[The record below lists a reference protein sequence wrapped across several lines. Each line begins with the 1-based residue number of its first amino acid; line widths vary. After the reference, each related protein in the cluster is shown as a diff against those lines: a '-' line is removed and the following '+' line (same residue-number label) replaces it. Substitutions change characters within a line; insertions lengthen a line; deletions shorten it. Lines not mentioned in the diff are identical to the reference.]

1 VAQRNITRRQRYW
14 KEHLTASSVPPALHL
29 PKTVLELIG
38 DLEKAGFEAWTVGG
52 AVRDALLG
60 HIHLDWDLATSATPD
75 QVRTVFG
82 RKRTIPVGV
91 EFGTVGVL
99 DRNGVMHEVTTF
111 RRDVRTDGRHA
122 DVEFGAS
129 LKEDLARRDF
139 TINAIAFSPSRGELY
154 DPFGGRDDL
163 VARRIRA
170 VGDPE
175 ARMREDRLRALRALR
190 FAARLGFD
198 IDAATW
204 EAIRGSAPH
213 LTRLS
218 AERVKQEIE
227 KTMDQVTH
235 PSRAFALWRES
246 GALQVLVPEL
256 RGVTDEALSALDCT
270 AMPGLAKRPGRRLT
284 RIAVLFSDMPAADAL
299 AVATRLRFS
308 KHEAQWVAA
317 IADRWKALG
326 SAMAKAIPE
335 GRDEGP
341 VLRRW
346 IATAGRLHLG
356 AFFRVASARWSARR
370 GGSQSGLS
378 PSARAVHS
386 LYRRSLKAAL
396 TEPVDLRDL
405 AIDGDDLR
413 QAGITPGPQI
423 GKILSSLLDLVLDDP
438 SRNTRDQL
446 VDEARRLHSRPD

>member
-1 VAQRNITRRQRYW
+1 
-14 KEHLTASSVPPALHL
+14 LTASTVPPALRL
-29 PKTVLELIG
+29 PKTILELIR
-38 DLEKAGFEAWTVGG
+38 DLEKAGFEAWAVGG

-99 DRNGVMHEVTTF
+99 DVDGVMHEVTTF

-122 DVEFGAS
+122 EVEFGAS
-129 LKEDLARRDF
+129 LEEDLARRDF
-139 TINAIAFSPSRGELY
+139 TINAIAFSPSRAELY

-204 EAIRGSAPH
+204 DAIRDSAPH

-227 KTMDQVTH
+227 KTMDQVAR
-235 PSRAFALWRES
+235 PSQAFSRWRES
-246 GALQVLVPEL
+246 GALQVLLPEL
-256 RGVTDEALSALDCT
+256 DGLSEEALAALDCT
-270 AMPGLAKRPGRRLT
+270 GMPGLPKRPGRRLA
-284 RIAVLFSDMPAADAL
+284 RIALLFSDMPATDAF

-308 KHEAQWVAA
+308 KQDAQWVAA
-317 IADRWKALG
+317 IADRWKTLG
-326 SAMAKAIPE
+326 ASMSKAIVE
-335 GRDEGP
+335 ERYDGP
-341 VLRRW
+341 ALRRW

-356 AFFRVASARWSARR
+356 AFFRVASARWTARR
-370 GGSQSGLS
+370 SRGQADSS

-386 LYRRSLKAAL
+386 VYRRSLRAAL

-413 QAGITPGPQI
+413 QAGITPGPQL

-438 SRNTRDQL
+438 SRNTREQL
-446 VDEARRLHSRPD
+446 VHEARRLHSRSD